1 MSSPV
6 VIEPLDKAKHNRAA
20 FSSGVPQVDRYLQ
33 ETASRLMKG
42 GTARV
47 FVMVDPQ
54 QRREEILG
62 FYSINAHSVQGGDL
76 PKRFQRI
83 ALADGSLPAAFIG
96 MIGVAETVQ
105 GQGIGSRLLV
115 DALGGAYQASQ
126 RVGTA
131 MVLLDILDC
140 GNPKSVAR
148 RQRLYAGFGFQP
160 LPSQPLR
167 MFLPMGTI
175 AKLLTGE

>member
-1 MSSPV
+1 MAASV
-6 VIEPLDKAKHNRAA
+6 IIEPLDKVHHDRAA
-20 FSSGVPQVDRYLQ
+20 FASGVPQVDRYLK

-54 QRREEILG
+54 HPAEILG

-76 PKRFQRI
+76 PKRYQRV

-96 MIGVAETVQ
+96 MIGVAAHAQ
-105 GQGIGSRLLV
+105 GQGIGSRLLIN
-115 DALGGAYQASQ
+115 ALSGAFQASQ
-126 RVGTA
+126 QVGTA
-131 MVLLDILDC
+131 MVMLDILDC
-140 GNPKSVAR
+140 GNPAAVAR
-148 RQRLYAGFGFQP
+148 RQRLYASFGFQS
-160 LPSQPLR
+160 LLSQPLR

-175 AKLLTGE
+175 AQLLGGE

>member
-1 MSSPV
+1 MTTSV
-6 VIEPLDKAKHNRAA
+6 IIEPLDKARHDRQA
-20 FSSGVPQVDRYLQ
+20 FASGVTQVDRYLQ

-42 GTARV
+42 GTARI

-54 QRREEILG
+54 HPEEILG

-76 PKRFQRI
+76 PKRYQRI

-96 MIGVAETVQ
+96 MIGVTKTAQ

-131 MVLLDILDC
+131 LVLLDILDC
-140 GNPKSVAR
+140 GNPEAVVR
-148 RQRLYAGFGFQP
+148 RQRLYTSFGFQA
-160 LPSQPLR
+160 LSSQPLR

-175 AKLLTGE
+175 TKLLTGS

>member
-1 MSSPV
+1 MVASV
-6 VIEPLDKAKHNRAA
+6 IIEPLDKARHDRTTFA
-20 FSSGVPQVDRYLQ
+20 SGVPQVDRYLQ

-54 QRREEILG
+54 RPAEILG

-76 PKRFQRI
+76 PKRYQRVV
-83 ALADGSLPAAFIG
+83 LADGSLPAAFIG
-96 MIGVAETVQ
+96 MIGVAETAQ

-131 MVLLDILDC
+131 LVLLDILDC
-140 GNPKSVAR
+140 GNPVAVAR
-148 RQRLYAGFGFQP
+148 RQRLYASFGFQA

-175 AKLLTGE
+175 AKLLTGD